1 MKKLISLLCLFATPL
16 IAAPT
21 ALDLNL
27 PTQTLPLGA
36 RDSYSSTW
44 KQSRILLESEKLDP
58 AYQVALNHVFE
69 NRFLNPEGFLHLL
82 EQKSGK
88 DATLQTWLS
97 MNLEDLK
104 DFYRL
109 IQAARLSQTEQF
121 NEVSMRMQKRSDQLE
136 KLTLSLPVIQSLKS
150 RASASLAKP

>member
-1 MKKLISLLCLFATPL
+1 MKKMISFFCLSLTPL

-21 ALDLNL
+21 PPDLNL
-27 PTQTLPLGA
+27 PGQTLPLGA

-69 NRFLNPEGFLHLL
+69 TRFLNPEGFLHLL
-82 EQKSGK
+82 EKEANRDSS
-88 DATLQTWLS
+88 LQAWLS

-109 IQAARLSQTEQF
+109 VQAARLSQIEQF

-136 KLTLSLPVIQSLKS
+136 KLTLNLPVVQSLKS